1 MNIVTWFRLLI
12 VSLLLKIKQINDV
25 VLNYIQQKP
34 LLTILPQRLFI
45 YIGGILDYIVTR
57 IQPNEPTEIK
67 QQQQQQ
73 QTRPKQFV
81 SR

>member
-1 MNIVTWFRLLI
+1 VI

-34 LLTILPQRLFI
+34 LLTILPQRLLI

-57 IQPNEPTEIK
+57 IQPYERTEIK
-67 QQQQQQ
+67 QQQ
-73 QTRPKQFV
+73 TRQKQFV

>member
-1 MNIVTWFRLLI
+1 
-12 VSLLLKIKQINDV
+12 LKIKQINDT

-34 LLTILPQRLFI
+34 LLAILLQRLLI

-57 IQPNEPTEIK
+57 IQPNERTEIK
-67 QQQQQQ
+67 QQQ
-73 QTRPKQFV
+73 TRQKQFV

>member
-1 MNIVTWFRLLI
+1 MI

-34 LLTILPQRLFI
+34 LLTILPQRLLI

-57 IQPNEPTEIK
+57 IQPYERTEIK
-67 QQQQQQ
+67 QQQ
-73 QTRPKQFV
+73 TRQKQFV